1 MVLLKSKAL
10 FRIRDTKTFRVFV
23 SLILTLVLGMSTA
36 SAAPRCDQIFSQT
49 FSEKIWATGKAPVTA
64 AWQKISY
71 MEVPVF
77 MSHPLY
83 RDIETKMPTP
93 AAHALKKML
102 YYSSNGLRKAYNAFS
117 VRGLGLPLP
126 AIKTQPERAGKD
138 ELTWQKDETTYW
150 GSFNA
155 LFERFSFTK
164 HLNTASKKIFTGV
177 AFAATTLF
185 AVHTAGNVA
194 QVVQT
199 RPVLLD
205 ASTVVAQVLPLK
217 NSQVQIL
224 NETAPFPH
232 TAIRIGNMVFSHGV
246 ESLTQT
252 PVDFYLKRNLVN
264 GQGQGGVPSF
274 KEKTSVQNSFA
285 GLQRGVD
292 SVILNLDPA
301 TVLQM
306 RDFLME
312 QNAKIYNNKTFVN
325 SCATMIVRVLKE
337 QGVSVSMPLLDA
349 SPSILLA
356 QLSLQSAAGFQNKN
370 GEPLVQGIYNIQY
383 KGSASKS
390 DQSLRNFLI
399 REMDAAVHLQVYA
412 LPLRAIE
419 RISINKQAPET
430 RDLYTDSTGRQEILR
445 DLQKQ
450 AEANLHMIQEYD
462 LYTLKRDTLKS
473 QEAPA
478 AELAAL
484 NAEYKEVFARQIS
497 QMEDLLKDPG
507 ISFVDYHLNLFKID
521 FLKQALLQ

>member
-1 MVLLKSKAL
+1 MTLLQSKAL
-10 FRIRDTKTFRVFV
+10 FRVKETKTFRVFV
-23 SLILTLVLGMSTA
+23 SLIFSLVLGMSTA
-36 SAAPRCDQIFSQT
+36 SAAPRCDQVFTQT
-49 FSEKIWATGKAPVTA
+49 FSEKLWATGKAPVA
-64 AWQKISY
+64 ATWQRMSY

-83 RDIETKMPTP
+83 RDIEAKMPAP
-93 AAHALKKML
+93 AANALKNIL
-102 YYSSNGLRKAYNAFS
+102 YYSSNGLRKAYNTFS

-126 AIKTQPERAGKD
+126 AIKTQAERAGKD
-138 ELTWQKDETTYW
+138 DLTWQKDETTYW

-155 LFERFSFTK
+155 FFERFAFTK
-164 HLNTASKKIFTGV
+164 HLTTASKKMYTGLAFT
-177 AFAATTLF
+177 ATTLF
-185 AVHTAGNVA
+185 AIHTAGNVA

-205 ASTVVAQVLPLK
+205 ASTAVVQVLPLK

-252 PVDFYLKRNLVN
+252 PVDFYLKRNLLN
-264 GQGQGGVPSF
+264 EQGGIPSF
-274 KEKTSVQNSFA
+274 KENTSVQNKFA

-312 QNAKIYNNKTFVN
+312 QNAKTYNNKTFVN
-325 SCATMIVRVLKE
+325 SCATMIVRALKE
-337 QGVSVSMPLLDA
+337 QGVSVSVPLLDA

-383 KGSASKS
+383 KGTAPQS

-399 REMDAAVHLQVYA
+399 REMDAAVHLQVYT
-412 LPLRAIE
+412 LPLRAAE
-419 RISINKQAPET
+419 RVAINKQTPEI
-430 RDLYTDSTGRQEILR
+430 RDLYTDSTGRQQILQ

-450 AEANLHMIQEYD
+450 AEADLHMIQEYD

-478 AELAAL
+478 SELAAL

-497 QMEDLLKDPG
+497 QLEDLLKDPG

-521 FLKQALLQ
+521 FLKQALL